1 MVPQC
6 SHSRKKHQLPPRSF
20 HFPRPVLLAS
30 LTHIT
35 VFHQSKD
42 TSDCKY
48 IISSVVAF
56 LRKRKQ
62 STMCVNDT
70 LIVRHFLLSE
80 MSKCKEKNCLQE
92 NEPNLSWPLGRC
104 PSRASFNVVPEGHLP
119 QSLSLIPTAL

>member
-1 MVPQC
+1 
-6 SHSRKKHQLPPRSF
+6 
-20 HFPRPVLLAS
+20 
-30 LTHIT
+30 
-35 VFHQSKD
+35 
-42 TSDCKY
+42 
-48 IISSVVAF
+48 
-56 LRKRKQ
+56 
-62 STMCVNDT
+62 MCVNDT